1 MKKLSTLI
9 YFVNKFQTKGS
20 SRHEVENVIENSL
33 TLMAVEPSE
42 RSIKNILDFACSYE
56 VIETR
61 ETGYVE
67 LNLN

>member
-1 MKKLSTLI
+1 MKKLFTLI

-33 TLMAVEPSE
+33 ALMAFEPSE